1 MPHNSYT
8 FEINIELDIKYP
20 ANFLKAFYMSVYDDA
35 FDEES
40 YLNKTDYK
48 RIMVVLDDFIK
59 KSEKKEEGTYHY
71 LDIEYPAFIRSQNEV
86 IKNELERIM
95 TYYIEDPEDFV
106 KVHKIIQYIT
116 ECENDIDY
124 LKFKEFDMN
133 DEALSLFWEWV
144 SEIFDKFV
152 SQMWI
157 KDYYDYVEEKIIQP
171 KRIKGAV
178 SKIENYFLKAYW
190 SPRTEIGQRRFN
202 RELEKLEL

>member
-1 MPHNSYT
+1 
-8 FEINIELDIKYP
+8 
-20 ANFLKAFYMSVYDDA
+20 
-35 FDEES
+35 
-40 YLNKTDYK
+40 
-48 RIMVVLDDFIK
+48 
-59 KSEKKEEGTYHY
+59 
-71 LDIEYPAFIRSQNEV
+71 
-86 IKNELERIM
+86 M